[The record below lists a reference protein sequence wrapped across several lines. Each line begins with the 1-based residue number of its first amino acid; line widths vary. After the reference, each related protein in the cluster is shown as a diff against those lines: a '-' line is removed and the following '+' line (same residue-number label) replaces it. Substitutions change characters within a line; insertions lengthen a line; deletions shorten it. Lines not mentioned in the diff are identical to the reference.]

1 VFSRLLWWYARYVL
15 IVLALGLVLIAV
27 TWLGQVLIDRLRARR
42 RG

>member
-27 TWLGQVLIDRLRARR
+27 TWLGQVVFDRLRARR